1 MSKKTIQE
9 RLIVALTALGM
20 KEVGSK
26 SRKYRVMMKD
36 MDNFYLCGKSGA
48 LRKNNR
54 PVIQGSISL
63 TANVQ
68 SWLEERGF

>member
-26 SRKYRVMMKD
+26 FGRLLDVVMMQKI
-36 MDNFYLCGKSGA
+36 F
-48 LRKNNR
+48 
-54 PVIQGSISL
+54 Q
-63 TANVQ
+63 
-68 SWLEERGF
+68 E